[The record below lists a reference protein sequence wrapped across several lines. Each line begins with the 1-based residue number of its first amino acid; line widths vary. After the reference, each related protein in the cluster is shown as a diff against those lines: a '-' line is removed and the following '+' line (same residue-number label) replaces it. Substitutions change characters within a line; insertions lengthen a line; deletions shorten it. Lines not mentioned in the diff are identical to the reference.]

1 MNKIEMMAF
10 LQRPL
15 VIKVLILALIAL
27 VFSAYLRPEMM
38 VNVANTLL
46 TLCGW

>member
-1 MNKIEMMAF
+1 MSF
-10 LQRPL
+10 LQRPI
-15 VIKVLILALIAL
+15 VIKALILILLAL

-38 VNVANTLL
+38 VDVANAVL